1 MSFFP
6 TRASLTNTVGAVLIM
21 LGATAMGPGAAG
33 AAGAPV
39 KDFALAPGDVLRFDI
54 LDDDKEPV
62 DLNVGTDGQV
72 QVPLLG
78 AVPVSGLTAA
88 EAQEAV
94 KKLYVEQQIF
104 LAPRIALSV
113 ATFRPVYVVGDVRNP
128 GSYPFEPDLTVEKA
142 LGLAGGQIVAGA
154 QADPVMM
161 RARLHSQMDTIDTEI
176 IRASLS
182 IGRINAQLAGRND
195 ILPEDLPEEGRA
207 YVEGP
212 VAAGLRSVQ
221 LTILSSEL
229 EAYEAQKKVLEQGV
243 AEAEKGQALFEELTG
258 KTEKAVEFSRAELE
272 RTQSLKEKGIKT
284 LADVANV
291 ERQLTMEEARQLQVM
306 ANISDGRRGL
316 LNLRQQLVQI
326 DVTRKMKALDDLLAE
341 KSKLAAS
348 ISERRAAEEQL
359 MLLTT
364 QTTDDLQKAREIV
377 LDFTIRHGSGEATVD
392 IRAASSTTLSP
403 GDVLVVRIGTP
414 TDPAATA
421 SLPAT
426 APAAASDA
434 ATQ

>member
-6 TRASLTNTVGAVLIM
+6 TRASLTRT
-21 LGATAMGPGAAG
+21 AG
-33 AAGAPV
+33 AALIVLGAAALGPGPAAAAGPSPT
-39 KDFALAPGDVLRFDI
+39 DFTLAPGDVLRFDI
-54 LDDDKEPV
+54 LDDEKEPV

-72 QVPLLG
+72 QIPLLG
-78 AVPVSGLTAA
+78 AVPVDGMTAA
-88 EAQEAV
+88 DAQEKV
-94 KKLYVEQQIF
+94 KSLYIEQQIF
-104 LAPRIALSV
+104 LTPRIALSV

-142 LGLAGGQIVAGA
+142 LGLAGGQIAAGA
-154 QADPVMM
+154 AADPVMT

-182 IGRINAQLAGRND
+182 IGRINAQLAGRKE
-195 ILPEDLPEEGRA
+195 ILTEDLPEEGRG
-207 YVEGP
+207 YLEGP
-212 VAAGLRSVQ
+212 VAAGLRAVQ
-221 LTILSSEL
+221 LTILASDFD
-229 EAYEAQKKVLEQGV
+229 AYEAQRKVLEQGV
-243 AEAEKGQALFEELTG
+243 AEAEKGQALFEELTA
-258 KTEKAVEFSRAELE
+258 KTEKAVAFSRAELE
-272 RTQSLKEKGIKT
+272 RTQALKEKGIKT

-306 ANISDGRRGL
+306 ASISDGRRGL
-316 LNLRQQLVQI
+316 LNLRQQLVTI
-326 DVTRKMKALDDLLAE
+326 ETTRKMKALDDLLGE
-341 KSKLAAS
+341 KAKLAAS

-364 QTTDDLQKAREIV
+364 QTTDDLQKSREIV
-377 LDFTIRHGSGEATVD
+377 LDFTIRHGRGEATVD

-421 SLPAT
+421 SLPAPT
-426 APAAASDA
+426 PAPTPDA